1 MNERRMPDARAARL
15 RRQWDRRTTRWDH
28 DVFASPAFALL
39 RERLLVAAAPENHD
53 RCVDLGAGTGF
64 LTLALAPQVSFTVAV
79 DISPDM
85 LAVLRGR
92 ARQCRVHDVSAIVA
106 DIARFELAPNSV
118 DLVVSSYAL
127 HHLTD
132 RQKADLLRRVRTWL
146 RPGGRI
152 VIADMMFGRGSSRRD
167 RKILRAKV
175 ARMLRKGPGGLLR
188 IAKNIGRFGLR
199 IGSDRPVPP
208 EFWMAAMRDA
218 GFIDIE
224 QEPVVAEACVVFG
237 RTPTCLD
244 ATESG
249 G

>member
-1 MNERRMPDARAARL
+1 MNEQRVSDTRTAKT
-15 RRQWDRRTTRWDH
+15 RRQWDSRTTRWDH
-28 DVFASPAFALL
+28 DVFASPTFALL
-39 RERLLVAAAPENHD
+39 RERLLVAASPKSHD

-64 LTLALAPQVSFTVAV
+64 LTLALAPQVSFTLAV

-85 LAVLRGR
+85 LAVLHSR
-92 ARQCRVHDVSAIVA
+92 ACESRVRNVSAVVA
-106 DIARFELAPNSV
+106 DLARFDLAPNSV

-132 RQKADLLRRVRTWL
+132 RQKIDLLLRSRAWL

-152 VIADMMFGRGSSRRD
+152 VIADMMFGRGGSRRD

-175 ARMLRKGPGGLLR
+175 ARMVRKGPGGLVR
-188 IAKNIGRFGLR
+188 IVKNVGRFGLR

-218 GFIDIE
+218 GFIDVE
-224 QEPVVAEACVVFG
+224 QEPAVAEACVVFG
-237 RTPTCLD
+237 RAPTL
-244 ATESG
+244 S
-249 G
+249 